1 MLLSSLDGTSWF
13 GGDRV
18 SVSVIS
24 SCTRDGASGEADVVK
39 KKREKVMIERDRMM
53 GEARSLRRDRTGV
66 PS

>member
-18 SVSVIS
+18 SVSVIG
-24 SCTRDGASGEADVVK
+24 SCTRDGASGEADDG
-39 KKREKVMIERDRMM
+39 KKREKVMIERDRTM

>member
-1 MLLSSLDGTSWF
+1 MLLSSLGGMSWF

-18 SVSVIS
+18 SVSVIG
-24 SCTRDGASGEADVVK
+24 SCTRDGASGEADVGK
-39 KKREKVMIERDRMM
+39 KKREKVMIERDRTM